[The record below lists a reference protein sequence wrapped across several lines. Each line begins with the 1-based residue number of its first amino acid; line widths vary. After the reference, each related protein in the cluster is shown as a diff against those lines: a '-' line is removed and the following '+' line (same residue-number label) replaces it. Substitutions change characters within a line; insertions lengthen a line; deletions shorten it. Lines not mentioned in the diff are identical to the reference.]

1 MIIFSSPCN
10 PTGSLYSKEEL
21 EAIAN
26 VLANYP
32 NIYCVS
38 DEIYELINFAGRHE
52 SIAQFEKI
60 KDQVVVVNGVSKG
73 FAMTGWRIGYIAAA
87 LPIAQACEK
96 MQGQFTSGTCSV
108 AQRASIAAML
118 AEPSVTYTMREAF
131 KKRRDLVLNLLAE
144 IKGLKCNI
152 PQGAFYVFP
161 DITSFFG
168 KSYNGTVVKN
178 SYDMSMYLLNEAHVA
193 VVAGEAFG
201 DNNCIRLSYA
211 TSDDKLIEA
220 IKRLKS
226 ALEKLN

>member
-1 MIIFSSPCN
+1 
-10 PTGSLYSKEEL
+10 
-21 EAIAN
+21 
-26 VLANYP
+26 
-32 NIYCVS
+32 
-38 DEIYELINFAGRHE
+38 
-52 SIAQFEKI
+52 
-60 KDQVVVVNGVSKG
+60 
-73 FAMTGWRIGYIAAA
+73 
-87 LPIAQACEK
+87 
-96 MQGQFTSGTCSV
+96 
-108 AQRASIAAML
+108 
-118 AEPSVTYTMREAF
+118 
-131 KKRRDLVLNLLAE
+131 VLNLLAE